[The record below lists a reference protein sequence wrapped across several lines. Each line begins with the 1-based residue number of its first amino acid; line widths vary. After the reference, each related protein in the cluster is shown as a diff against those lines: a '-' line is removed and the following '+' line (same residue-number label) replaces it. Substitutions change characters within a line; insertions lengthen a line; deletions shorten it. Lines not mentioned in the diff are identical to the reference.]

1 MNFIKKCTKCGREFN
16 ESEYTYSFC
25 EACGSRLIEKVEEN
39 CPGNPKTDEE
49 VWGPFDGQKDQTPKD
64 IKEPIP
70 TPEDNVKLLGDILAI
85 DSLGYIH
92 MIEEPYNEEINDANQ
107 SLQIFINDKL
117 INSEPIIYDE
127 TTIGRHSTSFNPDI
141 DLGKIDPEKMIS
153 RKHAMIYRANG
164 KYYLR
169 NLSSKNTLHLNEEPI
184 AQEESK
190 ELNNGD
196 LIIFSNYIITKFIKS
211 TY

>member
-1 MNFIKKCTKCGREFN
+1 MSLIKKCIGCECEFD
-16 ESEYTYSFC
+16 ESEISYRIDYC
-25 EACGSRLIEKVEEN
+25 ERCGSKLEIKEEEEVSPTTSGEYSDIWTTITTEPVSHIPTTSIVNEKV
-39 CPGNPKTDEE
+39 
-49 VWGPFDGQKDQTPKD
+49 
-64 IKEPIP
+64 
-70 TPEDNVKLLGDILAI
+70 LGDILTI

-92 MIEEPYNEEINDANQ
+92 IIEESYNNEINYADQ

-127 TTIGRHSTSFNPDI
+127 TTIGRNSISFNPDI
-141 DLGKIDPEKMIS
+141 DLGKIDPEKMVS
-153 RKHAMIYRANG
+153 RKHAMIYRENG

-169 NLSSKNTLHLNEEPI
+169 NLSSKNTLHLNEDPI

-196 LIIFSNYIITKFIKS
+196 LIIFSNYIIAKFIKS